1 MPAQVRANGLI
12 IFIPKYGIEGTVH
25 LNPKDREGPS
35 EAPRSNGAA
44 SEAAGSFL
52 LDEEKQTVASPDG
65 SLAYTVFD
73 KVRYM
78 CGFVCHV
85 ECAGGACVQG

>member
-1 MPAQVRANGLI
+1 MVPVQVRANGLI

-25 LNPKDREGPS
+25 LNPKDSEGPS
-35 EAPRSNGAA
+35 EAPRSNGAASEAA

-73 KVRYM
+73 KV
-78 CGFVCHV
+78 C
-85 ECAGGACVQG
+85 